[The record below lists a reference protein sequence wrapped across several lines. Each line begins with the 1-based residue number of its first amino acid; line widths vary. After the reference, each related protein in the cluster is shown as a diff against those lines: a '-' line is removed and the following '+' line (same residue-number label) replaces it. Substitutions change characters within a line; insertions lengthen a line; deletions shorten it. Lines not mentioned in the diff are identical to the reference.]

1 MASNPLPPKPRKTRF
16 GRAARRPRDRH
27 PRRAGALQPQGAQG
41 EVAIR
46 GDNVTTG
53 YETNPEANAGAFT
66 DGWFRTGDL
75 GFFDEDGYLTITGR
89 LKEIIN
95 RGGEKIS
102 PREVDEVLTGHDAV
116 AQAVTFAVPHGKLG
130 EDVAAAVVLR
140 EGRSL
145 TEKELARF
153 CRGAACRLQGSPH
166 RRVPR
171 RDTQGRDRQAA
182 AHRPRRAARANQN
195 HRGRPMKICIFGAG
209 AIGGHVGAL
218 LSRAGLD
225 VTLIARGP
233 HLAAMK
239 QHGLTLVTGDG
250 DEFIARPRCT
260 DDPVE
265 AGIQDYVLIAL
276 KAHSVPLVADRMA
289 PLLGPDTVVVPVV
302 NGIPWWYFHKLEG
315 PYEDHRIAC
324 VDPDDRQWTH
334 IGPERVVGC
343 VVWTSAEIQ
352 QPGVIKHSYGNR
364 MPLGEPDGSRSERA
378 LQLSKAMIAAG
389 LKSPIRPKIRNEIWM
404 KLWGNLSFNP
414 VSALTDATLENLATD
429 RGCRDLLRAMMEEGR
444 AVGEALGAEF
454 PMDVDTRIKGRRRG
468 RCPPHV
474 HAPGPRPGRPME
486 IDALVSSVVEL
497 GRLVGV
503 PTPTIALVHA
513 LVVRRARE
521 AGCYPG

>member
-1 MASNPLPPKPRKTRF
+1 
-16 GRAARRPRDRH
+16 
-27 PRRAGALQPQGAQG
+27 
-41 EVAIR
+41 
-46 GDNVTTG
+46 
-53 YETNPEANAGAFT
+53 
-66 DGWFRTGDL
+66 
-75 GFFDEDGYLTITGR
+75 
-89 LKEIIN
+89 
-95 RGGEKIS
+95 
-102 PREVDEVLTGHDAV
+102 
-116 AQAVTFAVPHGKLG
+116 
-130 EDVAAAVVLR
+130 
-140 EGRSL
+140 
-145 TEKELARF
+145 
-153 CRGAACRLQGSPH
+153 
-166 RRVPR
+166 
-171 RDTQGRDRQAA
+171 
-182 AHRPRRAARANQN
+182 
-195 HRGRPMKICIFGAG
+195 MKICIFGAG

-260 DDPVE
+260 DDPAE
-265 AGIQDYVLIAL
+265 AGIQDYVMIAL

-352 QPGVIKHSYGNR
+352 RPGVIKHSYGNR
-364 MPLGEPDGSRSERA
+364 MPLGEPDGRRSERA

-389 LKSPIRPKIRNEIWM
+389 LKSPVRPKIRNEIWM

-414 VSALTDATLENLATD
+414 VSVLTDATLETLATD
-429 RGCRDLLRAMMEEGR
+429 PGCRDLLRAMMAEGQ

-454 PMDVDTRIKGRRRG
+454 PMDVDTRIKAAEDVGAHRTSMLQDLDQ
-468 RCPPHV
+468 
-474 HAPGPRPGRPME
+474 GRPME

-497 GRLVGV
+497 GRLVDV